1 MAIPERLLDIL
12 VCPEDKGPLRYID
25 AEGVLFNPRLR
36 RTYPVVDDIPV
47 LLIEESTPV
56 DDAECA
62 RLTGLA
68 ND

>member
-12 VCPEDKGPLRYID
+12 VCPEDKGPLHYID
-25 AEGVLFNPRLR
+25 AENVLFNPRLR

-47 LLIEESTPV
+47 LLIEESTTV

-62 RLTGLA
+62 RLTGLS